1 MTAGCTPKKT
11 ASAGKDANAVSVLI
25 SLLVFTRYAI
35 VFIFITVLG
44 TALRLPFF
52 PLRIGGDPADADAQ
66 WPTAYIGA
74 AVRPDMTDAALYT
87 QSATEIVLLIG
98 GFFIVTQMLNVLRNV
113 SAGHAFVRENGGRL
127 RRMGYA
133 GVVIQ
138 LSIYAIW
145 AIAQAVDLS
154 GAAEV
159 DGLMMEISPAPWI
172 VILCAFALSTVFND
186 AATLK
191 EEQELTV

>member
-1 MTAGCTPKKT
+1 MTAGDAPKN
-11 ASAGKDANAVSVLI
+11 APSGESARAVSVLI
-25 SLLVFTRYAI
+25 RLLVITRYAI

-44 TALRLPFF
+44 TALQAPFF
-52 PLRIGGDPADADAQ
+52 PLRIGADPADADAR
-66 WPTAYIGA
+66 WPTAYIGS
-74 AVRPDMTDAALYT
+74 AVDPEMTNAALYT
-87 QSATEIVLLIG
+87 QSATETVLLIG
-98 GFFIVTQMLNVLRNV
+98 GFFIITQMLSVLRNV
-113 SAGHAFVRENGGRL
+113 SAGHPFVRENGERL

-133 GVVIQ
+133 GVIVQ
-138 LSIYAIW
+138 LSIYVIW

-154 GAAEV
+154 GAAAV
-159 DGLMMEISPAPWI
+159 DGIIMEISPAPWI